1 MRNIS
6 HKIDIKTRGKILYK
20 LFDYVVGYAWDRT
33 SRTNSPINRRLFTQT
48 SLPVCL
54 AIGSKF
60 KKKQI
65 E

>member
-6 HKIDIKTRGKILYK
+6 HKINITTHGKILYK
-20 LFDYVVGYAWDRT
+20 LFDHVVGYAWDIT
-33 SRTNSPINRRLFTQT
+33 SRNNPINRRLFTQT

-54 AIGSKF
+54 VIGSKF
-60 KKKQI
+60 KK